1 MRNDLFQQLDE
12 IKKSWDN
19 LTITEDFSGWGMPG
33 LTKQLVSDSI
43 GGLAKIAEELTLIE
57 NFEPDPVSS
66 SYVQTVLITSLRAY
80 ITQHVPSNPQPHM
93 AGLLEQVEKI
103 RSIFW
108 RWIEKPNVNK
118 EISSKLTNELSEA
131 VSQMKDASIIF
142 QRLKDN
148 EACIESSTTEVADNT
163 AQIKSLKENV
173 EAQHTESEQFYA
185 KTKALHDQAQ
195 IDAKTISDLVVKFES
210 LETELNSNK
219 QSQEQLFQEFETS
232 RDKVNRLLEDTN
244 RATMAASFLTR
255 KNELRNPFYWWI
267 FLFSSSILALTLTSL
282 YFIGPSIDSKE
293 WYTVLTKLPLTIPL
307 VWLGWFSAKQFG
319 FTSRLRED
327 YAYKVAS
334 AMAFEGYKRE
344 ANETDP
350 ELKKK
355 LLETAINHF
364 ADNPL
369 RIFNGHEN
377 HGSPLQEI
385 LERLSKDKKFI
396 ELIKEIITKIKS

>member
-12 IKKSWDN
+12 IKKYWDN

-66 SYVQTVLITSLRAY
+66 SYVQTVLISSLRAY
-80 ITQHVPSNPQPHM
+80 VTQHVPSNPQPHL

-103 RSIFW
+103 RNIFW

-118 EISSKLTNELSEA
+118 EVSSKLTNELSEA

-142 QRLKDN
+142 QKLKDN
-148 EACIESSTTEVADNT
+148 EASIESSTTEVADST
-163 AQIKSLKENV
+163 AQIKSFKENI
-173 EAQHTESEQFYA
+173 EAQHTESEQFHA
-185 KTKALHDQAQ
+185 KTKALHDQAK

-219 QSQEQLFQEFETS
+219 QSQQQLFDEFEAS

-244 RATMAASFLTR
+244 RATMSASFLTR
-255 KNELRNPFYWWI
+255 KNELQNPFYWWI
-267 FLFSSSILALTLTSL
+267 FLFSFSILGLTITSI

-385 LERLSKDKKFI
+385 LDRLSKDKNFI
-396 ELIKEIITKIKS
+396 ELIKQIIAKIKS